1 MNAIPWFI
9 QPHATI
15 GGRTDTLRF
24 STRKPSLFVHLDKQL
39 LQLSELLQELIGRL
53 FQFFREEVQSFL
65 WRGVLL
71 F

>member
-15 GGRTDTLRF
+15 GTTQQRG
-24 STRKPSLFVHLDKQL
+24 SAHASPSLFVRLDKQL
-39 LQLSELLQELIGRL
+39 LQLSELLGDIGHL
-53 FQFFREEVQSFL
+53 FQLSRKSVR
-65 WRGVLL
+65 RGVLL